1 MTDAPAS
8 NNGPGSPDDNGR
20 LMRLASYVAVSVA
33 LVLIAAKLG
42 AWLLTGSVALLSSLI
57 DSVLDAFASIVAL
70 VAIRQALTPADKEH
84 RFGHGKAEPIAA
96 LGQAAFIVGSAL
108 FLSVEAVRRLWSP
121 QPVGQ
126 QEIGIA
132 VMVFSILVTLAL
144 VAFQAHVIRRTGSLV
159 VSADSLHYKGDLL
172 INLSII
178 ASLVLT
184 GWFDFPLADPVFA
197 LGIAA
202 YLLWN
207 ARGIGGEALDML
219 MDRELPDE
227 ERQTILALARAHSGV
242 LGVHDL
248 RTRAAGPIRFIQMH
262 LELDGDTRLAEAHEI
277 ADAVEAEIEAAFPG
291 ADVIVH
297 QDPHGIPDAPRE
309 PNPPAGAA

>member
-8 NNGPGSPDDNGR
+8 NNANGR

-33 LVLIAAKLG
+33 LVLIAVKLG

-144 VAFQAHVIRRTGSLV
+144 VAFQAHVIRRTGSLI

-207 ARGIGGEALDML
+207 AKGIGGEALDML

-277 ADAVEAEIEAAFPG
+277 ADAVEAQIEAAFPG

-309 PNPPAGAA
+309 KLPAGVA

>member
-1 MTDAPAS
+1 MSDPTASHDTNGSDA
-8 NNGPGSPDDNGR
+8 NGR

-33 LVLIAAKLG
+33 LLLIAVKLV

-57 DSVLDAFASIVAL
+57 DSVLDAFASIVAF

-121 QPVGQ
+121 QPVMQ

-132 VMVFSILVTLAL
+132 VMVFSIVVTLAL
-144 VAFQAHVIRRTGSLV
+144 VAFQSHVIRRTGSLI

-197 LGIAA
+197 LAIAG

-227 ERQTILALARAHSGV
+227 ERRAILALAHAHPGV

-262 LELDGDTRLAEAHEI
+262 LELDGDTSLAEAHEI

-309 PNPPAGAA
+309 PNPPAGAV

>member
-8 NNGPGSPDDNGR
+8 NNANGR

-70 VAIRQALTPADKEH
+70 VAIRQALIPADKEH

-108 FLSVEAVRRLWSP
+108 FLSVEAVRRLWAP
-121 QPVGQ
+121 QPVTQ

-144 VAFQAHVIRRTGSLV
+144 VAFQAHVIRRTGSLI

-207 ARGIGGEALDML
+207 AKGIGGEALDML

-227 ERQTILALARAHSGV
+227 ERRAILALARAHPGV

-277 ADAVEAEIEAAFPG
+277 ADAVEAQIEAAFPG

-309 PNPPAGAA
+309 KLPAGVA

>member
-8 NNGPGSPDDNGR
+8 NNANGR

-207 ARGIGGEALDML
+207 AKGIGGEALDML

-297 QDPHGIPDAPRE
+297 QDPHGIPDAPRD

>member
-8 NNGPGSPDDNGR
+8 NNANGR

-108 FLSVEAVRRLWSP
+108 FLSVEAVRRLWAP
-121 QPVGQ
+121 QPVTQ

-144 VAFQAHVIRRTGSLV
+144 VAFQAHVIRRTGSLI

-207 ARGIGGEALDML
+207 AKGIGGEALDML

-227 ERQTILALARAHSGV
+227 ERRAILALARAHPGV

>member
-8 NNGPGSPDDNGR
+8 NNANGR

-207 ARGIGGEALDML
+207 AKGIGGEALDML

-277 ADAVEAEIEAAFPG
+277 ADAVEAQIEAAFPG

-309 PNPPAGAA
+309 KLPAGVA

>member
-8 NNGPGSPDDNGR
+8 NNANGR

-108 FLSVEAVRRLWSP
+108 FLSVEAVRRLWAP
-121 QPVGQ
+121 QPVTQ

-144 VAFQAHVIRRTGSLV
+144 VAFQAHVIRRTGSLI

-207 ARGIGGEALDML
+207 AKGIGGEALDML

-227 ERQTILALARAHSGV
+227 ERRAILALARAHPGV

-277 ADAVEAEIEAAFPG
+277 ADAVEAQIEAAFPG

-309 PNPPAGAA
+309 KLPAGVA

>member
-8 NNGPGSPDDNGR
+8 NNANGR

-207 ARGIGGEALDML
+207 AKGIGGEALDML

-262 LELDGDTRLAEAHEI
+262 LELDGDTRLAEAHAI

>member
-8 NNGPGSPDDNGR
+8 TQANGR
-20 LMRLASYVAVSVA
+20 LMRLASYAAVSVA
-33 LVLIAAKLG
+33 LVLIAAKLV
-42 AWLLTGSVALLSSLI
+42 AWLLTGSVALLSSLV
-57 DSVLDAFASIVAL
+57 DSVLDAFASIVAF

-121 QPVGQ
+121 QPVAQ

-132 VMVFSILVTLAL
+132 VMVFSILLTLAL
-144 VAFQAHVIRRTGSLV
+144 VAFQRHVIRRTGSLV

-178 ASLVLT
+178 ASLMLT

-197 LGIAA
+197 LGIAL
-202 YLLWN
+202 YLVWN

-227 ERQTILALARAHSGV
+227 ERQAILALARGHPGV

-248 RTRAAGPIRFIQMH
+248 RTRAAGPDRFIQMH
-262 LELDGDTRLAEAHEI
+262 LELDGATSLAEAHAI
-277 ADAVEAEIEAAFPG
+277 ADAVEAKIEAAFPG

-309 PNPPAGAA
+309 NPPAPAGT

>member
-1 MTDAPAS
+1 MSDAAAS
-8 NNGPGSPDDNGR
+8 NNANGR
-20 LMRLASYVAVSVA
+20 LMRLASYAAVSVA
-33 LVLIAAKLG
+33 LVLIAAKLA
-42 AWLLTGSVALLSSLI
+42 AWLLTGSVALLSSLV
-57 DSVLDAFASIVAL
+57 DSVLDAFASVVAF
-70 VAIRQALTPADKEH
+70 VAIRHALTPADREH

-121 QPVGQ
+121 QPVAQ

-132 VMVFSILVTLAL
+132 VMVFSILLTLAL
-144 VAFQAHVIRRTGSLV
+144 VAFQRHVIRRTGSLV

-197 LGIAA
+197 LGIAG
-202 YLLWN
+202 YLVWN

-219 MDRELPDE
+219 MDRELPDA
-227 ERQTILALARAHSGV
+227 ERRAILALAQDHPGV

-248 RTRAAGPIRFIQMH
+248 RTRAAGPDRFIQMH
-262 LELDGDTRLAEAHEI
+262 LELDGMTSLAESHAI
-277 ADAVEAEIEAAFPG
+277 ADAVEAKIEAAFPG

-297 QDPHGIPDAPRE
+297 QDPHGIPNAPRE
-309 PNPPAGAA
+309 TIPGPGGT

>member
-8 NNGPGSPDDNGR
+8 NNANGR

-42 AWLLTGSVALLSSLI
+42 AWLLTGSVGLLSSLI

-207 ARGIGGEALDML
+207 AKGIGGEALDML

>member
-8 NNGPGSPDDNGR
+8 NNANGR

-227 ERQTILALARAHSGV
+227 ERRAILALARAHPGV

>member
-8 NNGPGSPDDNGR
+8 NNANGR

-33 LVLIAAKLG
+33 LVLIAVKLG

-144 VAFQAHVIRRTGSLV
+144 VAFQAHVIRRTGSLI

-207 ARGIGGEALDML
+207 AKGIGGEALDML

>member
-8 NNGPGSPDDNGR
+8 TQANGR
-20 LMRLASYVAVSVA
+20 LMRLASYAAVSVA
-33 LVLIAAKLG
+33 LVLIAAKLA
-42 AWLLTGSVALLSSLI
+42 AWLLTGSVALLSSLV
-57 DSVLDAFASIVAL
+57 DSVLDGFASIVAF

-108 FLSVEAVRRLWSP
+108 FLSVEAVRRLWAP
-121 QPVGQ
+121 QPVAQ

-132 VMVFSILVTLAL
+132 VMVFSILLTLAL
-144 VAFQAHVIRRTGSLV
+144 VAFQRHVIRRTGSLV

-197 LGIAA
+197 LGIAL
-202 YLLWN
+202 YLVWN

-227 ERQTILALARAHSGV
+227 ERRSILALVRDHPGV

-248 RTRAAGPIRFIQMH
+248 RTRAAGPDRFIQMH
-262 LELDGDTRLAEAHEI
+262 LELDGATSLAEAHAI
-277 ADAVEAEIEAAFPG
+277 ADAVEAKIEAAFPG

-297 QDPHGIPDAPRE
+297 QDPHGIPDAPRDH
-309 PNPPAGAA
+309 PPAPAGT

>member
-8 NNGPGSPDDNGR
+8 NNANGR

-108 FLSVEAVRRLWSP
+108 FLSVEAVRRLWAP
-121 QPVGQ
+121 QPVTQ

-144 VAFQAHVIRRTGSLV
+144 VAFQAHVIRRTGSLI

-207 ARGIGGEALDML
+207 AKGIGGEALDML

-227 ERQTILALARAHSGV
+227 ERQTILALARAHPGV

-277 ADAVEAEIEAAFPG
+277 ADAVEAQIEAAFPG

-309 PNPPAGAA
+309 KLPAGVA

>member
-1 MTDAPAS
+1 MSEPAAS
-8 NNGPGSPDDNGR
+8 NNANDR

-33 LVLIAAKLG
+33 LVLIAVKLV

-57 DSVLDAFASIVAL
+57 DSTLDAFASIVAF

-121 QPVGQ
+121 QPVMQ

-132 VMVFSILVTLAL
+132 VMVFSIVVTLAL
-144 VAFQAHVIRRTGSLV
+144 VAFQSHVIRRTGSLI

-197 LGIAA
+197 LAIAA

-227 ERQTILALARAHSGV
+227 ERRAILALARAHPGV

-262 LELDGDTRLAEAHEI
+262 LELDGDTSLAEAHEI
-277 ADAVEAEIEAAFPG
+277 ADAVEAKLEAAFPG

-297 QDPHGIPDAPRE
+297 QDPYGIPDAPRE
-309 PNPPAGAA
+309 PNPPAGVA

>member
-8 NNGPGSPDDNGR
+8 NNANGR

-144 VAFQAHVIRRTGSLV
+144 VAFQAHVIRRTGSLI

-207 ARGIGGEALDML
+207 AKGIGGEALDML

-277 ADAVEAEIEAAFPG
+277 ADAVEAQIEAAFPG

-309 PNPPAGAA
+309 KLPAGVA

>member
-8 NNGPGSPDDNGR
+8 NNANGR

-108 FLSVEAVRRLWSP
+108 FLSVEAVRRLWAP
-121 QPVGQ
+121 QPVTQ

-144 VAFQAHVIRRTGSLV
+144 VAFQAHVIRRTGSLI

-207 ARGIGGEALDML
+207 AKGIGGEALDML

-277 ADAVEAEIEAAFPG
+277 ADAVEAQIEAAFPG

-309 PNPPAGAA
+309 KLPAGVA

>member
-1 MTDAPAS
+1 MTDTPVS
-8 NNGPGSPDDNGR
+8 TKPSGSPDSNGR

-33 LVLIAAKLG
+33 LVLIAVKLG

-57 DSVLDAFASIVAL
+57 DSVLDAFASIVAF
-70 VAIRQALTPADKEH
+70 VAIRQALTPADREH
-84 RFGHGKAEPIAA
+84 RFGHGKAEPIAT

-108 FLSVEAVRRLWSP
+108 FLSIEAVRRLWSP
-121 QPVGQ
+121 QPVVQ

-132 VMVFSILVTLAL
+132 VMIFSILLTLVL
-144 VAFQAHVIRRTGSLV
+144 VAFQGHVIRRTGSLV

-184 GWFDFPLADPVFA
+184 GWFDFPQADPVFA
-197 LGIAA
+197 LGIAG

-207 ARGIGGEALDML
+207 AKSIGGEALDML

-227 ERQTILALARAHSGV
+227 ERRAILALAHGHPGV

-262 LELDGDTRLAEAHEI
+262 LELDGSTSLAEAHEV
-277 ADAVEAEIEAAFPG
+277 ADAVEARIEEAFPG
-291 ADVIVH
+291 AEVIVH
-297 QDPHGIPDAPRE
+297 QDPHGMPDAPRE
-309 PNPPAGAA
+309 KLPAGVA

>member
-8 NNGPGSPDDNGR
+8 NNANGR

-207 ARGIGGEALDML
+207 AKGIGGEALDML

-227 ERQTILALARAHSGV
+227 ERRAILALARAHSGV

>member
-8 NNGPGSPDDNGR
+8 NNANGR

-207 ARGIGGEALDML
+207 AKGIGGEALDML

-227 ERQTILALARAHSGV
+227 ERRAILALARAHSGV

-262 LELDGDTRLAEAHEI
+262 LELDGDTRLAEAHAI

>member
-1 MTDAPAS
+1 M
-8 NNGPGSPDDNGR
+8 
-20 LMRLASYVAVSVA
+20 
-33 LVLIAAKLG
+33 
-42 AWLLTGSVALLSSLI
+42 
-57 DSVLDAFASIVAL
+57 
-70 VAIRQALTPADKEH
+70 
-84 RFGHGKAEPIAA
+84 
-96 LGQAAFIVGSAL
+96 
-108 FLSVEAVRRLWSP
+108 RRLWSP

-227 ERQTILALARAHSGV
+227 ERRAILALARAHPGV